1 MIIKISLASMESVIS
16 CGVKC
21 EENGPAGVNDVPCAN
36 TKQFTIQTQKWPSR
50 Y

>member
-1 MIIKISLASMESVIS
+1 MIIKISLASIESVIS
-16 CGVKC
+16 CGVQAERK
-21 EENGPAGVNDVPCAN
+21 EPVGAIDAPRAN